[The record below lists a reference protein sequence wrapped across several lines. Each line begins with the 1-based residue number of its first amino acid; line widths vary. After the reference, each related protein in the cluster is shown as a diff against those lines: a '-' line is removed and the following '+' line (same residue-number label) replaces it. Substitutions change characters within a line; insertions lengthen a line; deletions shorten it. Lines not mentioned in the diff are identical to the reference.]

1 MKPEELQ
8 STDGHSTFHMAQYG
22 TLLDEVHKLRLSS
35 HRFAMLC
42 LSGTLSDSSPADA
55 RQVRQLLREISALW
69 SQLRNSGDYML
80 HGSDVNLIHVMT
92 KAFSREAEHS
102 FRCFEDIGIS
112 ICTQLLFEQQPKA
125 TELRELMRIVTQDL
139 HETIDHLLTAARLVG
154 QMGEQNASRLASVD
168 DLSGLPNRRA
178 LYDHIQHFDAGH
190 WPHNDVAVL
199 QIDLDRLKIINDT
212 MGHAAGDRALRHAA
226 AAMTSTG
233 LPDMFLARTGGD
245 EFVMLLFGIHD
256 TDTLKDHAT
265 QIISAISKPFTV
277 DGKECY
283 AGASIGIATGTFA
296 DGLPLDTYINNADLA
311 LYTAK
316 NGGRG
321 TCRFFSPTLR
331 TQLEEVEEL
340 QTQIRNGLKNA
351 EFRPYFQP
359 QVEGRSG
366 KIVGFETLARWHHPT
381 RGTLTPFHFLSAAED
396 ARLLDELDHDLMH
409 QTFAILRDWLDQG
422 LNIPQVSLNLTTSRL
437 LDVDLVDTILFAAGD
452 AGVDPHLISIE
463 ILESAMIDNTSKRM
477 IENIKNLSAA
487 GIKVELDDFGTGHA
501 SISNL
506 RHFKVD
512 RIKIDRSFVQD
523 VHLYS
528 ELARITSAMIGLA
541 HSLRIDVLAEG
552 IETPEERLVM
562 NALGCDHIQGFGVA
576 HPMPGEDVPAWLAK
590 TQSVK
595 KLPPRRVK
603 RSA

>member
-1 MKPEELQ
+1 
-8 STDGHSTFHMAQYG
+8 MAQYG
-22 TLLDEVHKLRLSS
+22 LLLDELHNLRLYSQ
-35 HRFAMLC
+35 RFAMLC
-42 LSGTLSDSSPADA
+42 LSASTLADSGQSDA
-55 RQVRQLLREISALW
+55 RQVRQLLREISGLW
-69 SQLRNSGDYML
+69 AELRNSGEHIL
-80 HGSDVNLIHVMT
+80 HGSDVSLIRVMT
-92 KAFSREAEHS
+92 NAFTREAEDS

-112 ICTQLLFEQQPKA
+112 ICTQLLFDHKPET
-125 TELRELMRIVTQDL
+125 TELRELMRIVTRDL
-139 HETIDHLLTAARLVG
+139 HDTISDLLAAARLVG
-154 QMGEQNASRLASVD
+154 QMGDKSASRLASVD
-168 DLSGLPNRRA
+168 ELSGLPNRRA
-178 LYDHIQHFDAGH
+178 LYDRIQRFDAGH
-190 WPHNDVAVL
+190 WPHTKVAVM

-212 MGHAAGDRALRHAA
+212 MGHAAGDKALRHAA
-226 AAMTSTG
+226 AAMISVDN
-233 LPDMFLARTGGD
+233 PDAFVARTGGD
-245 EFVMLLFGIHD
+245 EFVMLLFGD
-256 TDTLKDHAT
+256 LDDSTLRDIAE
-265 QIISAISKPFTV
+265 QLILAVSKPFIV
-277 DGKECY
+277 EGKECY

-296 DGLPLDTYINNADLA
+296 DGLPLDSYIKNADLA

-331 TQLEEVEEL
+331 AKLEEGEEL
-340 QTQIRNGLKNA
+340 QNHIRDGLRRG
-351 EFRPYFQP
+351 EFQPYFQP

-381 RGTLTPFHFLSAAED
+381 RGVLTPFHFLAAAEE
-396 ARLLDELDHDLMH
+396 ARLLDDLDHYLMN
-409 QTFAILRDWLDQG
+409 QTFASLRQWLDQG
-422 LNIPQVSLNLTTSRL
+422 LDIPQVSLNLTTSRL
-437 LDVDLVDTILFAAGD
+437 LDIDLVDTILFAAAD
-452 AGVDPHLISIE
+452 AGVDPHLISVE

-552 IETPEERLVM
+552 IETPEERLVL

-576 HPMPGEDVPAWLAK
+576 HPMPGEDVPIWLQK
-590 TQSVK
+590 TQAAK
-595 KLPPRRVK
+595 KLPPRRA
-603 RSA
+603 RHSMSPT

>member
-1 MKPEELQ
+1 VGPEETVTAQ
-8 STDGHSTFHMAQYG
+8 TTFHTTQFGA
-22 TLLDEVHKLRLSS
+22 LLDEIHNLRLAS
-35 HRFAMLC
+35 HKFAMLC
-42 LSGTLSDSSPADA
+42 LSASTLPDDVHHDA
-55 RQVRQLLREISALW
+55 RRVRQLLRDISGQW
-69 SQLRNSGDYML
+69 IRLRNSQDHML
-80 HGSDVNLIHVMT
+80 HGSDGALALIMT
-92 KAFSREAEHS
+92 KAFSRQAEDS
-102 FRCFEDIGIS
+102 FLCFQDIGIS
-112 ICTQLLFEQQPKA
+112 VCTQLLCDQQPNA
-125 TELRELMRIVTQDL
+125 TELRELMRLVTHDL
-139 HETIDHLLTAARLVG
+139 HQTIDELLIAARQIG
-154 QMGEQNASRLASVD
+154 QMGDQNASRLASVD

-178 LYDHIQHFDAGH
+178 LYNHIQRYDAGR
-190 WPHNDVAVL
+190 WPHNNVAVM

-212 MGHAAGDRALRHAA
+212 MGHAAGDKALRHAS
-226 AAMTSTG
+226 AAMISTDQ
-233 LPDMFLARTGGD
+233 PDMFVARTGGD
-245 EFVMLLFGIHD
+245 EFVLILFGD
-256 TDTLKDHAT
+256 MDSVALKDIAD
-265 QIISAISKPFTV
+265 QLIDAISKPFV
-277 DGKECY
+277 IDNKECH

-296 DGLPLDTYINNADLA
+296 EGLPLDSYIKNADMA

-321 TCRFFSPTLR
+321 TSRFFSPALR
-331 TQLEEVEEL
+331 SQLKEVEEL
-340 QTQIRNGLKNA
+340 QAHIREGLQNG

-381 RGTLTPFHFLSAAED
+381 RGVLAPFHFLTAAED
-396 ARLLDELDHDLMH
+396 ARLLDQLDHYLMAN
-409 QTFAILRDWLDQG
+409 TFATMREWINQG
-422 LNIPQVSLNLTTSRL
+422 LDIPQVSLNLTSSRL
-437 LDVDLVDTILFAAGD
+437 MDIDLVDSILFAAGD
-452 AGVDPHLISIE
+452 AGIDPQMISVE

-487 GIKVELDDFGTGHA
+487 GIKIELDDFGTGHA

-512 RIKIDRSFVQD
+512 RIKIDRSFVKD

-552 IETPEERLVM
+552 IETPEERLVL

-576 HPMPGEDVPAWLAK
+576 HPMLSDEVPAWLMK

-595 KLPPRRVK
+595 KLPPRRFRRK
-603 RSA
+603 A